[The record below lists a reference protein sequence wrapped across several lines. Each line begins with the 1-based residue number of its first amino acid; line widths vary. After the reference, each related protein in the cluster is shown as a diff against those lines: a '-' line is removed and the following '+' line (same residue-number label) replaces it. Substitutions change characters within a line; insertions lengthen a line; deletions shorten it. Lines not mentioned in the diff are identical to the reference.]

1 MDKGYL
7 QLARLLAVIFTS
19 SWLFGCAPPPIQ
31 ERPELVF
38 PSPPDPARFVFERMI
53 YSNLDIEGETEDE
66 AMTRFLTGVGKMG
79 HGFGKPFDVAVH
91 KGRIFISDTAQRKV
105 HLLDKSKGL
114 FTTVGIDS
122 PEPFSKPMGLDVDEN
137 GNLYVMDI
145 TAKTLSI
152 FDRDG
157 KYIKSIKREELFVR
171 PTGIAVDPKG
181 TTAYVID
188 VGGVQSDNHVIQVF
202 DIASGEHLRT
212 MSKRGKEPG
221 DLNLPKDAVIG
232 KNGLLYVVDSGNF
245 RINAYQPDGT
255 FSHSFGQ
262 IGLQYGDFSR
272 PKGISVDPDG
282 NIYVIDAGF
291 GNFQIFTP
299 DGKLLLF
306 VGTRNSRGDRSEYM
320 LPAGIDVDEDGRV
333 YVIDQYHKKL
343 EIYRPA
349 ALKETDGYFG
359 VPKQDPKQEAKK

>member
-7 QLARLLAVIFTS
+7 KISRFLTVIFAS
-19 SWLFGCAPPPIQ
+19 YLLFGCAPPPIQ
-31 ERPELVF
+31 ERSELVF
-38 PSPPDPARFVFERMI
+38 PAPPDPARFIFEKMI
-53 YSNLDIEGETEDE
+53 YSNLDIEGESEDE
-66 AMTRFLTGVGKMG
+66 AMTRFLTGIGKQG
-79 HGFGKPFDVAVH
+79 QGFSKPFDVAVH
-91 KGRIFISDTAQRKV
+91 QGRIFVSDTASRKV
-105 HLLDKSKGL
+105 YLIDKSKGL
-114 FTTVGIDS
+114 FKTIGDDS

-157 KYIKSIKREELFVR
+157 SYLKSIKREELFSR
-171 PTGIAVDPKG
+171 PTGVAVDPKG

-188 VGGVQSDNHVIQVF
+188 VGGVQSDKHQIQVF

-212 MSKRGKEPG
+212 MSKRGKGPG

-232 KNGLLYVVDSGNF
+232 KDGRLYVVDSGNF
-245 RINAYQPDGT
+245 RINAYNPDGT

-282 NIYVIDAGF
+282 NIYVVDAGF

-299 DGKLLLF
+299 DGTLLLF
-306 VGTRNSRGDRSEYM
+306 VGNRSSRGDRAEYM

-333 YVIDQYHKKL
+333 YVVDQYHRKL
-343 EIYRPA
+343 EVYRPV

-359 VPKQDPKQEAKK
+359 KPKPEVKK